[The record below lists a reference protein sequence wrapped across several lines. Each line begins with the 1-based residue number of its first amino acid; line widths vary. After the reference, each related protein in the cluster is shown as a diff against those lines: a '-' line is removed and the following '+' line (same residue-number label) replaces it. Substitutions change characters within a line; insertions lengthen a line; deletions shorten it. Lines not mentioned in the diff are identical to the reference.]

1 MNKPWLNGLSLDLQA
16 QWAGHVVTRMQ
27 YGPVDLLT
35 WANPRSSNYA
45 LRYAILPRDP
55 TGATCLVVTGDLGEA
70 VYVWHGAVTYEG
82 IVNMNLGYFASKCQ
96 ASETGRGYRK
106 WDPDQARAV
115 LLEHWEE
122 WAADAVISSEA
133 SALAEALRNKKI
145 GDDPRE
151 LYDWLT
157 GEPGAELV
165 FGCDAWELAD
175 CGERP
180 HDRCALHLQGIKTA
194 MRCLGIPSQPRKK

>member
-1 MNKPWLNGLSLDLQA
+1 MPLDIQA
-16 QWAGHVVTRMQ
+16 QFAGHEATRTKH
-27 YGPVDLLT
+27 GDCEILV
-35 WANPRSSNYA
+35 WAKPKSSNYA
-45 LRYAILPRDP
+45 MQYVLLPRGP
-55 TGATCLVVTGDLGEA
+55 TGAMCLVVTGDLGEA
-70 VYVWHGAVTYEG
+70 VYVWYGAVTYDRIAG
-82 IVNMNLGYFASKCQ
+82 MNLGYFASKCE
-96 ASETGRGYRK
+96 ASETGRGFK
-106 WDPDQARAV
+106 TWDPDQARAV

-133 SALAEALRNKKI
+133 SALAEALRNKEI

-151 LYDWLT
+151 LCDWLT

-180 HDRCALHLQGIKTA
+180 HDRCALHLMGIKAA
-194 MRCLGIPSQPRKK
+194 MRYLAEAVDKK